1 MWKNM
6 KRILLTLAV
15 IEIFSII
22 HLVQPQNQ
30 DGFIS
35 LDCGMPIDESPY
47 TDPDS
52 GLVFTSDSVV
62 IQTGESGR
70 VEKAFDNIH
79 IKPYLVM
86 RYFPEGLRNCY
97 TLNVTRNTTY
107 HIGAMFLYGNYDGLN
122 TYPNFD
128 LYLGPNK
135 WETIDLERYKN
146 GTWVG
151 MIHTPRSSSLE
162 MCLVKT
168 GTTFPLISTIEI
180 RPFGNNTYGPRPGS
194 LSTLRYFFND
204 TSSNIRYPHD
214 IHDRIWS
221 PYYHEY
227 LEWRIINTTFS
238 ISSPGIYETPKLA
251 LATAATPLNDS
262 LPLEIYWSTKPPTA
276 AVYVY
281 LHFAE
286 IQALRANET
295 REFDIYFNENSNYSA
310 FSPPKLE
317 QRTITFSTVQ
327 CPEGFCS
334 LRLVRTKKSTLPPL
348 INAIE
353 AFSII
358 EFPFAETNPSDV
370 SAIKNIKDT
379 YRLSKISWQGDP
391 CVPQDVFWEH
401 LKCNYTE
408 ISSPPRITSLNLSSQ
423 GLTGIIVPSIQ
434 NLTQL
439 QELDLSNNTLT
450 GEVPKYLAKM
460 KSLLVINLS
469 KNKLSGS
476 IPQALLD
483 RQNDG
488 LLLIYQENPE
498 LCRVNSC
505 IVKEKK
511 KFLVP
516 VVASVASVV
525 VIIVISLLIFVIRKK
540 MQPTKSGT
548 VEDSGDSY
556 ESEPSFL
563 TKNRRFTH
571 DEVTTMTNNFQ
582 RVLGEGGFGVV
593 YHGLI
598 NGAEQIA
605 VKVLSQ
611 SSAQGYKQFKAEVE
625 LLLRV
630 HHINLVNLVGY
641 CDEGEHLGLIYEY
654 MPNGDLK
661 QHLSGKWSGSVLSWK
676 TRLII
681 TVDAAQGLEYL
692 HTGCKPAMVHRDVK
706 SSNILL
712 DEHFQAKLADFG
724 LSRSFPTANETYV
737 STVVAGT
744 PGYLDPEYYQTNWL
758 SEKSDV
764 YSFGIVLL
772 EIITNRPIIQHARE
786 KTHIVEWVGLMLQ
799 KGDIRSI
806 IDPNLQQDYDSG
818 SVWKALELAMSCVNP
833 SSARRPNM
841 SRVVNDLKDC
851 LAYDTSRRG
860 GSVDMDSKGSVDV
873 SMNFGTEG
881 IPKAR

>member
-1 MWKNM
+1 
-6 KRILLTLAV
+6 
-15 IEIFSII
+15 
-22 HLVQPQNQ
+22 
-30 DGFIS
+30 D
-35 LDCGMPIDESPY
+35 
-47 TDPDS
+47 
-52 GLVFTSDSVV
+52 
-62 IQTGESGR
+62 
-70 VEKAFDNIH
+70 
-79 IKPYLVM
+79 
-86 RYFPEGLRNCY
+86 
-97 TLNVTRNTTY
+97 
-107 HIGAMFLYGNYDGLN
+107 
-122 TYPNFD
+122 
-128 LYLGPNK
+128 
-135 WETIDLERYKN
+135 
-146 GTWVG
+146 
-151 MIHTPRSSSLE
+151 
-162 MCLVKT
+162 
-168 GTTFPLISTIEI
+168 
-180 RPFGNNTYGPRPGS
+180 
-194 LSTLRYFFND
+194 
-204 TSSNIRYPHD
+204 
-214 IHDRIWS
+214 
-221 PYYHEY
+221 
-227 LEWRIINTTFS
+227 EWRIINTTLS
-238 ISSPGIYETPKLA
+238 ISNSGTYETPKLA

-262 LPLEIYWSTKPPTA
+262 LPIEIRWFTTPPTA
-276 AVYVY
+276 AVYLY
-281 LHFAE
+281 LYFAE

-295 REFDIYFNENSNYSA
+295 REFDIYFNNNFNYSA
-310 FSPPKLE
+310 FSPVKLE
-317 QRTITFSTVQ
+317 QRTITFLPVQ
-327 CPEGFCS
+327 CPGGLCT

-348 INAIE
+348 INAME

-370 SAIKNIKDT
+370 SVIKNIKDT
-379 YRLSKISWQGDP
+379 YRLTKISWQGDP
-391 CVPQDVFWEH
+391 CVPQDVSWEH
-401 LKCNYTE
+401 LKCNYKE
-408 ISSPPRITSLNLSSQ
+408 SPPRVTSLNLSSQ
-423 GLTGIIVPSIQ
+423 GLIGSIVPSIQ

-450 GEVPKYLAKM
+450 GEVPIYLAKM

-476 IPQALLD
+476 VPQALLD
-483 RQNDG
+483 RKKGG
-488 LLLIYQENPE
+488 LLLILEGNPD
-498 LCRVNSC
+498 LCSISSC
-505 IVKEKK
+505 IKKEKN

-516 VVASVASVV
+516 VVASVASLL
-525 VIIVISLLIFVIRKK
+525 VIIVVPLLIFVLRKK
-540 MQPTKSGT
+540 KVSSDKQPTKSGP
-548 VEDSGDSY
+548 VEDGGDSY

-563 TKNRRFTH
+563 TKNRRFTY

-593 YHGLI
+593 YHGLL

-641 CDEGEHLGLIYEY
+641 CDEGDHLGLIYEY

-724 LSRSFPTANETYV
+724 LSRSFPTGNEAYV

-818 SVWKALELAMSCVNP
+818 SVWKAIELAMSCVNP

-841 SRVVNDLKDC
+841 SRVVNDLKGC
-851 LAYDTSRRG
+851 LTYETSRKG
-860 GSVDMDSKGSVDV
+860 GSVDMDSKGSIEV
-873 SMNFGTEG
+873 SMNFGTEV

>member
-1 MWKNM
+1 M
-6 KRILLTLAV
+6 
-15 IEIFSII
+15 
-22 HLVQPQNQ
+22 Q
-30 DGFIS
+30 DQ
-35 LDCGMPIDESPY
+35 DW
-47 TDPDS
+47 
-52 GLVFTSDSVV
+52 
-62 IQTGESGR
+62 R
-70 VEKAFDNIH
+70 V
-79 IKPYLVM
+79 
-86 RYFPEGLRNCY
+86 
-97 TLNVTRNTTY
+97 
-107 HIGAMFLYGNYDGLN
+107 
-122 TYPNFD
+122 
-128 LYLGPNK
+128 
-135 WETIDLERYKN
+135 
-146 GTWVG
+146 
-151 MIHTPRSSSLE
+151 
-162 MCLVKT
+162 
-168 GTTFPLISTIEI
+168 
-180 RPFGNNTYGPRPGS
+180 
-194 LSTLRYFFND
+194 
-204 TSSNIRYPHD
+204 
-214 IHDRIWS
+214 
-221 PYYHEY
+221 
-227 LEWRIINTTFS
+227 INTTLS
-238 ISSPGIYETPKLA
+238 ISNLGIYDTPEHV
-251 LATAATPLNDS
+251 LATAATPLKGS
-262 LPLEIYWSTKPPTA
+262 SPLEIYWYPKSPTA
-276 AVYVY
+276 AIYLY

-286 IQALRANET
+286 LQALQANET
-295 REFDIYFNENSNYSA
+295 REFDIYINENSSYSA
-310 FSPPKLE
+310 FSPPKFEL
-317 QRTITFSTVQ
+317 RTLTFSPIQ
-327 CPEGFCS
+327 CPGGQCI
-334 LRLVRTKKSTLPPL
+334 LRLVRTNKSTLPPL

-358 EFPFAETNPSDV
+358 QFPFAETNPSDV
-370 SAIKNIKDT
+370 AVIKNIKET
-379 YRLSKISWQGDP
+379 YRLTKISWQGDP
-391 CVPQDVFWEH
+391 CIPQDVTWEH
-401 LKCNYTE
+401 LNCSYKDM
-408 ISSPPRITSLNLSSQ
+408 SSPPRVTSLNLSSQ
-423 GLTGIIVPSIQ
+423 GLTGSIVPSIQ

-469 KNKLSGS
+469 NNKLRGS
-476 IPQALLD
+476 IPKALLD

-488 LLLIYQENPE
+488 LLLNYEGNPE
-498 LCRVNSC
+498 LCSISSC
-505 IVKEKK
+505 IKKEEN

-516 VVASVASVV
+516 VGASVASVV
-525 VIIVISLLIFVIRKK
+525 VIIVIMLLIFMLRKK
-540 MQPTKSGT
+540 KESSDKQLTHSLP
-548 VEDSGDSY
+548 VEDGGDSY

-563 TKNRRFTH
+563 TKNRKFTY

-593 YHGLI
+593 YHGIL

-641 CDEGEHLGLIYEY
+641 CDEGQHLGLIYEY

-712 DEHFQAKLADFG
+712 DENFQAKLADFG

-772 EIITNRPIIQHARE
+772 EIITNCPIIQHARE
-786 KTHIVEWVGLMLQ
+786 KTHIVEWVALMLQ
-799 KGDIRSI
+799 KGDIRNI
-806 IDPNLQQDYDSG
+806 IDPTLQQDYDSS

-833 SSARRPNM
+833 SSAKRPNM

-851 LAYDTSRRG
+851 LKYEISRKG
-860 GSVDMDSKGSVDV
+860 GSVDMDSKGSIEV
-873 SMNFGTEG
+873 SMNFGTEV